1 MKESTCAA
9 VTLILRRPD
18 LMIMKIRRVL
28 ANLRERGERE
38 RVEGARKER
47 KRGEVGGITRVRWFR
62 EEEEEEGKV
71 GEREGR
77 EREKQIEGREIRV
90 RWVRIRNRDGE
101 MVGGAEEEEEVA
113 YNEQSTKHNLVR
125 H

>member
-1 MKESTCAA
+1 
-9 VTLILRRPD
+9 
-18 LMIMKIRRVL
+18 MIMKIRRVL

-90 RWVRIRNRDGE
+90 RWVRTRDGDGE
-101 MVGGAEEEEEVA
+101 MVGGGRGGCVQCS
-113 YNEQSTKHNLVR
+113 NQLSII
-125 H
+125 